1 MLHRTTWGAAPPL
14 WHWRSVRAPV
24 AIHAVVSAKHGMQP
38 NTRQKQNNVLI
49 VTVDPEGSDT
59 WRLDAVADLVKA
71 GAVGVVPTDSSP
83 ALVCDL
89 ESRDAVQLL
98 YDLKG
103 AAPSKQLS
111 ILCRSFSDVSMY
123 TLGFPVSTA
132 PGQPDFFR
140 IARHILPGPYT
151 IILQASKALP
161 KQITNYQSG
170 RKKQR
175 STVGIRLPADP
186 VCQALLE
193 RLERPL
199 LCSTVKLGPDD
210 DDAVFS
216 TDAAVVADVYGP
228 RGLSFIVDVGPR
240 VAEASTVIDLS
251 GESPVLVRQGKGD
264 VSWLE
269 EFGA

>member
-1 MLHRTTWGAAPPL
+1 
-14 WHWRSVRAPV
+14 
-24 AIHAVVSAKHGMQP
+24 
-38 NTRQKQNNVLI
+38 
-49 VTVDPEGSDT
+49 
-59 WRLDAVADLVKA
+59 
-71 GAVGVVPTDSSP
+71 
-83 ALVCDL
+83 VCDL

-111 ILCRSFSDVSMY
+111 ILCRSFSDVSTH

-170 RKKQR
+170 RKKTR
-175 STVGIRLPADP
+175 STVGIRLTADP

-193 RLERPL
+193 RLDRPL
-199 LCSTVKLGPDD
+199 LCSTVKLGADD
-210 DDAVFS
+210 GDDGVFS
-216 TDAAVVADVYGP
+216 PDAAVIADAYGP
-228 RGLSFIVDVGPR
+228 RGLSFVVDAGRR

-251 GESPVLVRQGKGD
+251 GGIPVLVRQGKGD
-264 VSWLE
+264 ASWLE
-269 EFGA
+269 EFGGMEA